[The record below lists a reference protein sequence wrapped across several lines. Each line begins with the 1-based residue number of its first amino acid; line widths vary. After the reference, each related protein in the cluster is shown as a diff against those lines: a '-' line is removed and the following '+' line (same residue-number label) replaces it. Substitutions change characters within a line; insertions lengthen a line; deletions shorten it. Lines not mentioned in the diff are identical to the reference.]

1 MKVIILTGGIGKRM
15 APIEKDKCLIKF
27 LGKEL
32 ILHQIEKLHN
42 VGLNDIIIIGNPT
55 NINVL
60 KKLCGDEIEYVV
72 QNEPKGMADAL
83 LSIEKIPDQALIVS
97 ANDVFDEDA
106 YKNVIN
112 TKGDSVILGYE
123 VKEYF
128 PGGYLIVEGN
138 KMKGIIEKPG
148 AGKEPSNL
156 VNIVVHLHRKYADLV
171 KYMKAAKTNKDDQY
185 EVAMD
190 NMIKENYDY
199 SVSKYN
205 GFWGSIKFPW
215 HIFEIR
221 NYFLD
226 KAEARISPKANIAK
240 SAEII
245 GKVIVEEGVRVFENA
260 VIKGPCYIG
269 KNSIIGNN
277 AFMWNYT
284 HIGEGC
290 VIGFSSELKNSYVG
304 DCTNTHQSFV
314 GDSII
319 MDNCNIAAGTITA
332 NYRFDTKNIQIKV
345 GDNMINTGRNHFG
358 CIISSNVK
366 TGVNV
371 SIMPGI
377 RIGMNTIICPNVVV
391 NQDIPKNKYIK
402 IHQKIDMID
411 NDVKNGNFEQPTK
424 SEDLV

>member
-1 MKVIILTGGIGKRM
+1 MKVIILTGGVGKRM
-15 APIEKDKCLIKF
+15 APIKKDKCLIKF

-42 VGLNDIIIIGNPT
+42 VGLKDIIIIGNPT
-55 NINVL
+55 NINTL
-60 KKLCGDEIEYVV
+60 KKLCGDNIEYVV
-72 QNEPKGMADAL
+72 QEKPKGMADAL
-83 LSIEKIPDQALIVS
+83 LSIKNIPEQVLIVS
-97 ANDVFDEDA
+97 ANDVFDEEA
-106 YKNVIN
+106 YKNVID

-128 PGGYLIVEGN
+128 PGGYLIVKGD
-138 KMKGIIEKPG
+138 KMQGIIEKPG
-148 AGKEPSNL
+148 AGNEPSNL
-156 VNIVVHLHRKYADLV
+156 VNIVVHIHRKFPELV
-171 KYMKAAKTNKDDQY
+171 RCMKAAKTDKDDQY

-190 NMIKENYDY
+190 DMIKEDYDY
-199 SVSKYN
+199 RVSKYN

-226 KAEARISPKANIAK
+226 KAEARISTKASIAK

-245 GKVIVEEGVRVFENA
+245 GKVIIEDGVKVFENA

-277 AFMWNYT
+277 VFMWNYT
-284 HIGEGC
+284 HVGEGC
-290 VIGFSSELKNSYVG
+290 VMGFSSELKYSYVG
-304 DCTNTHQSFV
+304 DNTNTHQSFV

-332 NYRFDTKNIQIKV
+332 NYRFDTKTVKIKV
-345 GDNMINTGRNHFG
+345 GDNLIDTGRNHFG
-358 CIISSNVK
+358 CIIGSNVK

-377 RIGMNTIICPNVVV
+377 RIGVNTIIGPDVVV
-391 NQDIPKNKYIK
+391 DKDIPKDKYFI
-402 IHQKIDMID
+402 IRQETEIRD
-411 NDVKNGNFEQPTK
+411 NEI
-424 SEDLV
+424 